1 MLLLYHYLKR
11 NNKDTYIT
19 YTFLSFFVFFQR
31 ISLFVFFLWQDNREG
46 EGNKKWQASYWPT
59 SGQHCSMVR
68 PGHTVPVWPVSGL
81 SMQGWLPHCQ
91 LVTSCHIA
99 RSVTG
104 MIAKLSDGRVANY
117 SHILPF
123 CQIGNRMMAILSLLV
138 CRDVATL
145 LVGHK
150 TRTGGGPMRITGPK
164 NWSIISHHIHHLS

>member
-59 SGQHCSMVR
+59 SVQHCSMVR
-68 PGHTVPVWPVSGL
+68 PGHTMPVWPVSGL

-91 LVTSCHIA
+91 LVPSCHIA
-99 RSVTG
+99 RLVTG
-104 MIAKLSDGRVANY
+104 WLPNCQSQYESEARLPIIHIFCHFAKFVTGW
-117 SHILPF
+117 LPY
-123 CQIGNRMMAILSLLV
+123 CQF
-138 CRDVATL
+138 
-145 LVGHK
+145 
-150 TRTGGGPMRITGPK
+150 
-164 NWSIISHHIHHLS
+164 